1 MDYIIKEKS
10 VVEKLFDCEI
20 DNYLTESEW
29 QPNSNKTILIYY
41 ISLSLTDKGTFYI
54 DDSLSFSRVLLLG
67 NHLHIFVLEL
77 LVLLSVYLLSSSLL
91 LAAGTAC
98 ALNMVS
104 RAAYTYTYIIV
115 YSRSILICAYS

>member
-1 MDYIIKEKS
+1 M
-10 VVEKLFDCEI
+10 EKLFDCEI

>member
-29 QPNSNKTILIYY
+29 QPNSNKMILTS

-98 ALNMVS
+98 VLNMVS

>member
-1 MDYIIKEKS
+1 MDI
-10 VVEKLFDCEI
+10 
-20 DNYLTESEW
+20 
-29 QPNSNKTILIYY
+29 SN
-41 ISLSLTDKGTFYI
+41 SLSLTDKGTFYI

-104 RAAYTYTYIIV
+104 RAAYGYILLYIV
-115 YSRSILICAYS
+115 DLS